1 MSEGFKGFADDS
13 TKDGNIRFNINADEI
28 DNIIKSYKKL
38 KKYQKSSMH
47 EIEKLSG
54 NKTSIDKLVDEYG
67 MDSEAFEWVH
77 WQIH

>member
-47 EIEKLSG
+47 EI
-54 NKTSIDKLVDEYG
+54 
-67 MDSEAFEWVH
+67 
-77 WQIH
+77 

>member
-1 MSEGFKGFADDS
+1 MSAGFKGFADDP

-67 MDSEAFEWVH
+67 MDSEAFE
-77 WQIH
+77 

>member
-28 DNIIKSYKKL
+28 DNIIKNYKKL
-38 KKYQKSSMH
+38 KKYQKSSIH

-67 MDSEAFEWVH
+67 MDSEAFE
-77 WQIH
+77 